1 MMTTTTVAARAARH
15 LYGRELIPVR
25 ARWWLSARGML
36 DWFRMLER
44 GLTPH
49 LGEGTRPVIARIAQQ
64 MFIARCELLS
74 ESYPHLKQGGQ
85 TQAARLMAALYRVK
99 PGERGMWIF
108 GDALPSLA
116 LSDVLRGQ
124 LLLRRIP
131 IQGRWEEVTV
141 HLGEL
146 LILLTNELPRALPHA
161 RKIVAD
167 ICYES
172 GLHFAQ
178 KAKRAF
184 GISDDSPNAPA
195 DAIEILRMSEYIFR
209 VNPEHWGHADAEA
222 NTGWLEGT
230 ACPWYSR
237 PGWNGAHCGIFGQFQ
252 AGISA
257 AFGLRYQLSQTIPKH
272 GGHTCRVDLKP
283 LVTLKKKSGTTSSV
297 AESPTRH
304 HRPQPT
310 G

>member
-1 MMTTTTVAARAARH
+1 MITTQAMTAQAARH
-15 LYGRELIPVR
+15 LYAKELIPVR

-44 GLTPH
+44 GLVPH
-49 LGEGTRPVIARIAQQ
+49 LGEATRPALARIAQN
-64 MFIARCELLS
+64 MFTARYELLR
-74 ESYPHLKQGGQ
+74 EAHPHLLPTDS

-99 PGERGMWIF
+99 PNDRSLWIF
-108 GDALPSLA
+108 GSALPSR
-116 LSDVLRGQ
+116 SPRDVLRDQ
-124 LLLRRIP
+124 MLLRRIP
-131 IQGRWEEVTV
+131 VEARWEEVTV

-146 LILLTNELPRALPHA
+146 LILLTNELPRELPHA

-172 GLHFAQ
+172 GLHFAK

-184 GISDDSPNAPA
+184 GMNDDSTNAPA

-209 VNPEHWGHADAEA
+209 VNPDHWGHADAA
-222 NTGWLEGT
+222 TNTGWLEGS
-230 ACPWYSR
+230 ACPWYAR
-237 PGWNGAHCGIFGQFQ
+237 PGWNGSHCGIFGQFQ

-272 GGHTCRVDLKP
+272 GGHTCRIDLKP
-283 LVTLKKKSGTTSSV
+283 LVTLPRDKSSS
-297 AESPTRH
+297 EGGSPIPR
-304 HRPQPT
+304 RSLPLI